1 METSEW
7 KQLKQ
12 WRNIG
17 KTCEI
22 CEVNNKDFEYILQL
36 TLAFLYLTLNKFT
49 SWGLRASFT
58 DQTKAFFY
66 LLKSDANSEVITHLR
81 WEIL

>member
-17 KTCEI
+17 ETCEI

-49 SWGLRASFT
+49 SWGLRANFT

-66 LLKSDANSEVITHLR
+66 LLKSDANSEAITHLT